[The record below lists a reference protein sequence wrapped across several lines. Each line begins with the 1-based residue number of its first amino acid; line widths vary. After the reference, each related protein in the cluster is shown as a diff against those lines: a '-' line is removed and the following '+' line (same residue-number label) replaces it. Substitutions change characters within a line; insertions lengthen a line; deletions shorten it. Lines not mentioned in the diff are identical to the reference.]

1 MICAMWCDGYHL
13 KMSKKKSMN
22 VEGASVTSVAD
33 VSLSLRR
40 APKQVRAQ
48 ETVRAVL
55 RAAGEEIEFG
65 GLDKLTTNRVAI
77 RAGLSIGAVYGYF
90 PNKES
95 ILQALLVQWLDG
107 VLEALDALHPRHGS
121 GLDLIGYLQAQLR
134 EGVRVY
140 SQQAGLSV
148 MPYLSEGVPAL
159 QAVVLEHDARLYA
172 SFASALRHYVP
183 TASEVDIDSFARCLP
198 RLMHAGLVVIVV
210 EKAGDMDSALEFLRA
225 AIIGMASR
233 LLMVS
238 QGVR

>member
-1 MICAMWCDGYHL
+1 MT
-13 KMSKKKSMN
+13 KKKP
-22 VEGASVTSVAD
+22 VDVVDAEGAPVAD

-40 APKQVRAQ
+40 APRQVRAQ

-55 RAAGEEIEFG
+55 RAAGEEIESG
-65 GLDKLTTNRVAI
+65 GLDRLTTNRVAA

-107 VLEALDALHPRHGS
+107 VFEALDSLHPRHGG
-121 GLDLIGYLQAQLR
+121 GLDLIRYLQAQLR
-134 EGVRVY
+134 EGARVY
-140 SQQAGLSV
+140 SEQAGLSA

-159 QAVVLEHDARLYA
+159 RPVVMEHDARVYA
-172 SFASALRHYVP
+172 SISSALRHYVP
-183 TASEVDIDSFARCLP
+183 TASAEDIDSFSRCLP
-198 RLMHAGLVVIVV
+198 LLMHAGLVVLVV
-210 EKAGDMDSALEFLRA
+210 EKSGEMGSSLEFLRA

-238 QGVR
+238 QTVE